1 MTGDG
6 AFDTR
11 RCHGAILERGGTAII
26 PIRKSGRRWRETC
39 PAAKVRNEILKATQ
53 RLGRA
58 AWKRWSGYHTRS
70 RIEAKMKCLKSFGE
84 RIASRDPDR
93 QTAEVQIRVAIM
105 NRFNALGTAEV
116 ERVA

>member
-1 MTGDG
+1 M
-6 AFDTR
+6 
-11 RCHGAILERGGTAII
+11 
-26 PIRKSGRRWRETC
+26 P
-39 PAAKVRNEILKATQ
+39 TQ

-70 RIEAKMKCLKSFGE
+70 RSEAKMKCLKSLGE